1 MKIAILGWGSLVWD
15 KRGLA
20 TIGEWQPGGPVLPI
34 EFSRKSGDGRLTLV
48 IDLANGELVA
58 TRYVRSRFEDLDDA
72 IGNLREREGNPPKD
86 RIGFVDLTTN
96 TERAWARE
104 NQPDASDTITAWAQ
118 ASDCQAVIWTAL
130 KPNFAEEQREP
141 FTLPAALHYLNS
153 LTGQT
158 RTRALEYIHRAPA
171 EVMTP
176 LRRALQ
182 ARAPRDAA
190 IPNKRE

>member
-15 KRGLA
+15 KRDLA
-20 TIGEWQPGGPVLPI
+20 TACEWQRGGPVLPI
-34 EFSRKSGDGRLTLV
+34 EFSRKSRDGRLTLV
-48 IDLANGELVA
+48 IDPANGEPVA
-58 TRYVRSRFEDLDDA
+58 TRYVRSPFENLKDA
-72 IGNLREREGNPPKD
+72 VGNLREREGNPPKD
-86 RIGFVDLTTN
+86 RIGFVNLITH

-104 NQPDASDTITAWAQ
+104 NQPDACDTITAWAQ
-118 ASDCQAVIWTAL
+118 TNDWQAVIWTAL
-130 KPNFAEEQREP
+130 TSNFAEEQREP

-158 RTRALEYIHRAPA
+158 RSRALEYIHRAPA
-171 EVMTP
+171 EIMTP

-182 ARAPRDAA
+182 AQAPRDAA